1 MNSQQA
7 WKQKQDGRR
16 ARNTGLPFTL
26 YGLGEV
32 QIGRDHTAMHWH
44 DDAIV
49 CPPRGGVGEPL
60 TFAVYPPT
68 GAVEM
73 TLGLPGET
81 QQRVLLHGEQI
92 RAAARYL
99 QAMADGLADRAA
111 APRPDVPVPAGPL
124 TGHEEGMA
132 QIRDIYRRVWGQ

>member
-1 MNSQQA
+1 
-7 WKQKQDGRR
+7 
-16 ARNTGLPFTL
+16 LPFTVF
-26 YGLGEV
+26 GLGEV
-32 QIGRDHTAMHWH
+32 QIARDHTAMHWH

-99 QAMADGLADRAA
+99 QAMADGLAERAA
-111 APRPDVPVPAGPL
+111 APRPEAAPAPARVR
-124 TGHEEGMA
+124 TDHDAAMA
-132 QIRDIYRRVWGQ
+132 QIKDIYRRVWGQ